1 MLRSL
6 VRWSDSR
13 PGLRRARRALS
24 RAPLVSHAIGAL
36 DERRAQRLEHDGDP
50 RERSKQRWSEV
61 APGPGL
67 TWGEEL
73 SGEAA
78 VDVCER
84 HGAFG
89 EGRTILEIGP
99 GYGRIMRAVLD
110 RGAAFERYLGL
121 ELSEQNASH
130 LRQEFADPRIEI
142 VRGDAESTQLDEKV
156 DTVFSFLT
164 FKHLYPSFEGALT
177 NLRPQLRDGGV
188 VIFDLIEGSRS
199 YFQRDEQ
206 TFVHEYT
213 RAEAEGIVGR
223 SGLTLKA
230 FDRVEH
236 APERARLV
244 VVARA

>member
-1 MLRSL
+1 
-6 VRWSDSR
+6 V
-13 PGLRRARRALS
+13 
-24 RAPLVSHAIGAL
+24 
-36 DERRAQRLEHDGDP
+36 
-50 RERSKQRWSEV
+50 
-61 APGPGL
+61 
-67 TWGEEL
+67 EL
-73 SGEAA
+73 SGEPA

-99 GYGRIMRAVLD
+99 GYGRIMGAVLE
-110 RGAAFERYLGL
+110 RGVAFERYLGL

-130 LRQEFADPRIEI
+130 LRREFTDPRIEI
-142 VRGDAESTQLDEKV
+142 VQGDAESTQLGEKV
-156 DTVFSFLT
+156 DAVFSFLT

-177 NLRPQLRDGGV
+177 NLRPQLREGAV

-213 RAEAEGIVGR
+213 RAEAEEIVAR
-223 SGLTLKA
+223 SGLALET
-230 FDRVEH
+230 FDTVEH
-236 APERARLV
+236 APERTRLV

>member
-1 MLRSL
+1 VLRSL

-24 RAPLVSHAIGAL
+24 RAPLVSRAIEAL
-36 DERRAQRLEHDGDP
+36 DEARARRLERDGDP
-50 RERSKQRWSEV
+50 RGRSKQRWSEV
-61 APGPGL
+61 EPGPGL
-67 TWGEEL
+67 TWGVEL

-99 GYGRIMRAVLD
+99 GYGRIMGAVLD
-110 RGAAFERYLGL
+110 RGVGFERYLGL
-121 ELSEQNASH
+121 ELSDQNAGH
-130 LRQEFADPRIEI
+130 LRETFTDPRIEI
-142 VRGDAESTQLDEKV
+142 VQGDAESAQLGERV
-156 DTVFSFLT
+156 DSVFSFLT
-164 FKHLYPSFEGALT
+164 FKHIYPSFEGALT

-188 VIFDLIEGSRS
+188 VVFDLIEGTRS

-213 RAEAEGIVGR
+213 RADAEEIVER
-223 SGLTLKA
+223 SGLTLET
-230 FDRVEH
+230 FDTVDH
-236 APERARLV
+236 APGRTRMV

>member
-24 RAPLVSHAIGAL
+24 RAPLVSHAIEAL
-36 DERRAQRLEHDGDP
+36 DERRARRLEEDGDP
-50 RERSKQRWSEV
+50 RGRSKQRWSEV
-61 APGPGL
+61 GPGPGL
-67 TWGEEL
+67 TWGVEL
-73 SGEAA
+73 SGESA
-78 VDVCER
+78 VDVSER

-89 EGRTILEIGP
+89 DGRTILEIGP
-99 GYGRIMRAVLD
+99 GYGRIMGAVLG
-110 RGAAFERYLGL
+110 RRLAFERYLAL
-121 ELSEQNASH
+121 ELSDQNVSH
-130 LRQEFADPRIEI
+130 LREEFTDPRVEI
-142 VRGDAESTQLDEKV
+142 VPGDAEATQLDEEV
-156 DTVFSFLT
+156 DSAFSFLT
-164 FKHLYPSFEGALT
+164 FKHLYPSFESALT

-213 RAEAEGIVGR
+213 RAEAEELVER
-223 SGLTLKA
+223 SGLMLET
-230 FDRVEH
+230 FDTVDH
-236 APERARLV
+236 APGRTRMV